1 MGALQ
6 KKNYFLQKTKL
17 MLKLFG
23 ILQKKAY
30 ICQSERLAYAPTAYL
45 QP

>member
-17 MLKLFG
+17 MLIFFG
-23 ILQKKAY
+23 ILQKIAY
-30 ICQSERLAYAPTAYL
+30 FCESE
-45 QP
+45 